1 MKNYSAA
8 TFQSWLQKSELKM
21 SCKQDLH
28 LKACLFVQID
38 TNHKM
43 FCWVINTKHQLTI
56 EAKHHSVSQKKTSS
70 KLRDRHIN
78 FCTKMF
84 TFLYLILKW
93 VLLESCALWTI
104 WSKHPD
110 TQQRIR
116 KEIHFFLS
124 TVLFGLDWMH
134 PWSSAAIIAVVKVL
148 IQEAK
153 WKGYWQKKLWW
164 AHTKTHTHTSCLD
177 EVSLMTTDW
186 KRRKKKCV

>member
-1 MKNYSAA
+1 
-8 TFQSWLQKSELKM
+8 
-21 SCKQDLH
+21 
-28 LKACLFVQID
+28 
-38 TNHKM
+38 
-43 FCWVINTKHQLTI
+43 
-56 EAKHHSVSQKKTSS
+56 
-70 KLRDRHIN
+70 
-78 FCTKMF
+78 MF

-104 WSKHPD
+104 WSKHPN

-164 AHTKTHTHTSCLD
+164 AHTKTHTRTSCLD

-186 KRRKKKCV
+186 KRRKKMCLMSVSLCCVCKCVLNFCVYVLVHLRLHLLKPVWEWDQGIDLWLRT